1 MKCYGLAQRLFQ
13 KNQKIDQI
21 KGLTYLVSNKQLNI
35 RIPDLRQFDTEFVR
49 YIANN
54 LDKKRVGPM
63 NIEAKKSVLTKRRN
77 SLHNEVLDIQ
87 KEVVILLALLKK
99 AEGELEEVQANLGKL
114 EESSEIKLAYAS

>member
-1 MKCYGLAQRLFQ
+1 MGWRNDYFK
-13 KNQKIDQI
+13 KIR
-21 KGLTYLVSNKQLNI
+21 KLTKLRVLHIWFRIKQLNI
-35 RIPDLRQFDTEFVR
+35 GIPDLRQFDTEFVR

-99 AEGELEEVQANLGKL
+99 AEGELEEVQVKLGKL